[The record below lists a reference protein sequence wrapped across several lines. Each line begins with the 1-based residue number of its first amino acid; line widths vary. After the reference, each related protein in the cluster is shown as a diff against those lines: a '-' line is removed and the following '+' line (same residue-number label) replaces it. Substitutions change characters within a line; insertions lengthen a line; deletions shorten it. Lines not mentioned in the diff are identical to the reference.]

1 MFSYASSNQKSFNLS
16 IDSLEQ
22 YEQSYYGDKYIQDL
36 MRETSDHVQSE
47 IENYIQKRL
56 NDKYLVFTSKINFN
70 NYDNNVESLIFAEK
84 VLLNDTK

>member
-36 MRETSDHVQSE
+36 MRETTDHVQSE
-47 IENYIQKRL
+47 IENYI
-56 NDKYLVFTSKINFN
+56 
-70 NYDNNVESLIFAEK
+70 
-84 VLLNDTK
+84 